1 MTAVT
6 IEIAPTVS
14 ARTLDWLASSIVP
27 WNRTYD
33 LSMYGSPDKVGD
45 LVGIDTHDNCGEDD
59 LQYSNDQVDL
69 VGQTCG
75 VTSLTGFEWH
85 DKWR

>member
-1 MTAVT
+1 
-6 IEIAPTVS
+6 
-14 ARTLDWLASSIVP
+14 
-27 WNRTYD
+27 
-33 LSMYGSPDKVGD
+33 MYGSPDKVGD